1 MATITTLRRFKNVPK
16 ILRLSSIHIFEL
28 FFLSLSFTFRK
39 ETTSGIPL
47 S

>member
-1 MATITTLRRFKNVPK
+1 MATITTSRRFKSVPQ
-16 ILRLSSIHIFEL
+16 ILGLSSIHIFEL
-28 FFLSLSFTFRK
+28 LFLSFTFRK